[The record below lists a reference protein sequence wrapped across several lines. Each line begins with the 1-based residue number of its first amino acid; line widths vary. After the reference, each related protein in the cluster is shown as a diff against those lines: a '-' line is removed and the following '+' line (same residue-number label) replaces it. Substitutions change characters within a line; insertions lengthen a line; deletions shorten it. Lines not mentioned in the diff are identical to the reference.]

1 MTDRLWNFL
10 ESEFEAEAEFTTFN
24 KENNDYIK
32 IETDQGTFVVE
43 PIYNCDNSEIIDF
56 AVYHGSYATTVRE
69 EPDIWF
75 WEEIEKYIE
84 KKLNISLKY

>member
-1 MTDRLWNFL
+1 MTDRLWNYL
-10 ESEFEAEAEFTTFN
+10 ENEFNTIN
-24 KENNDYIK
+24 KDYIK

-43 PIYNCDNSEIIDF
+43 PIYNCDNSQIIDF

-75 WEEIEKYIE
+75 WEEIEK
-84 KKLNISLKY
+84 NINF

>member
-1 MTDRLWNFL
+1 MTNRLWDYL
-10 ESEFEAEAEFTTFN
+10 ENEFNTTN
-24 KENNDYIK
+24 KDYIE
-32 IETDQGTFVVE
+32 IETDQDRFIVE

-75 WEEIEKYIE
+75 WEEIEK
-84 KKLNISLKY
+84 NINLGKID

>member
-1 MTDRLWNFL
+1 MTDRLWEYL
-10 ESEFEAEAEFTTFN
+10 ENEFNTTN
-24 KENNDYIK
+24 KDYIE

-43 PIYNCDNSEIIDF
+43 PIYNCDNSQIIDF

-75 WEEIEKYIE
+75 WEEIEK
-84 KKLNISLKY
+84 NINF

>member
-1 MTDRLWNFL
+1 MTDRLWGYL
-10 ESEFEAEAEFTTFN
+10 EKEFNTAN
-24 KENNDYIK
+24 KDYIK

-69 EPDIWF
+69 EPNIWF
-75 WEEIEKYIE
+75 WEEIEKAVLY
-84 KKLNISLKY
+84 NII